1 MAVAVLV
8 ALVVG
13 ATIALQAAIIG
24 RLSGTVHPL
33 TISLSLLV
41 SGILAGGLWVIRQT
55 AWTDVATVA
64 RQWWWLPLG
73 AAGWLIVGALGWTS
87 ARLGVA
93 QALAIVIGAQLSM
106 GPGGRC
112 RAGHGGDWSE
122 TDHRPCAHRGRN
134 RSPTRRL
141 SNTSTEPSVAL
152 HGGDADAFGG
162 DADHKRP
169 PLRSTFA

>member
-1 MAVAVLV
+1 MAAAVVV

-13 ATIALQAAIIG
+13 ATIALQAATIG
-24 RLSGTVHPL
+24 RLSSTVHPL

-55 AWTDVATVA
+55 AWADVATVA

-73 AAGWLIVGALGWTS
+73 AAGWLIVGALGWTA

-106 GPGGRC
+106 ALVVDVARGTVVIGPRPIIGLVLIVVGTVVL
-112 RAGHGGDWSE
+112 RAG
-122 TDHRPCAHRGRN
+122 
-134 RSPTRRL
+134 
-141 SNTSTEPSVAL
+141 
-152 HGGDADAFGG
+152 
-162 DADHKRP
+162 
-169 PLRSTFA
+169 